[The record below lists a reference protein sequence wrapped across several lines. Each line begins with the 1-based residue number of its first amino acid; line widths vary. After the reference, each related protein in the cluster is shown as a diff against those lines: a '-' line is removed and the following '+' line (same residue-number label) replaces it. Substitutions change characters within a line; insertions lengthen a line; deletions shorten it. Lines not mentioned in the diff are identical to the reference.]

1 MSRKRSSRSVEAVA
15 ITARPIDLIL
25 AATLLL
31 GTALALMT
39 PFAYLS

>member
-1 MSRKRSSRSVEAVA
+1 MSRRRSSRSAQAVA

-31 GTALALMT
+31 GTAIALMT
-39 PFAYLS
+39 PLAYLS